1 MKCIYLRTNIIN
13 GKQYVGQANDFEKR
27 EQDWMCDSRY
37 SGGVIDKA
45 RAKYGVEN
53 FKVEILRECK
63 TKDELNY
70 WEKYYISELNTKVP
84 NGYNLTDGGEGAVGV
99 IISEESRKKMSEVK
113 KGCIPWNKGIPASE
127 EQKKRHSE
135 IMKGHIPWNKGI
147 CGYTT
152 KKRKRIYQY
161 NLDGT
166 LINIYD
172 SVKEAAEKTNAN
184 PSGIVQCCKGI
195 YNKSKG
201 FKWSYK

>member
-1 MKCIYLRTNIIN
+1 MKCIYLRTNLVN
-13 GKQYVGQANDFEKR
+13 GKQYVGQTNNFKKR
-27 EQDWMCDSRY
+27 EQDLMCDSVY
-37 SGGVIDKA
+37 SGGIIDKA

-53 FKVEILRECK
+53 FKHEILKECD
-63 TKDELNY
+63 TQNELNY
-70 WEKYYISELNTKVP
+70 WEQYYIKELNTKVP
-84 NGYNLTDGGEGAVGV
+84 NGYNLTDGGGGRSGYKITDEQ
-99 IISEESRKKMSEVK
+99 RKKMSEAR

-127 EQKKRHSE
+127 EQKKRHSQV
-135 IMKGHIPWNKGI
+135 MKGHIPWNKGI
-147 CGYTT
+147 SGYTT
-152 KKRKRIYQY
+152 KKRKTIYQY

-201 FKWSYK
+201 FKWSYR

>member
-13 GKQYVGQANDFEKR
+13 GKQYVGQANDFERR

-84 NGYNLTDGGEGAVGV
+84 NGYNLTDGGEGAVGA
-99 IISEESRKKMSEVK
+99 IISEESRKKMSEAK

-152 KKRKRIYQY
+152 KKKKRIYQY
-161 NLDGT
+161 SLDGT

>member
-1 MKCIYLRTNIIN
+1 MKCIYLRTNLVN
-13 GKQYVGQANDFEKR
+13 GKQYVGQTNNFKKR
-27 EQDWMCDSRY
+27 EQDWMCDSVY
-37 SGGVIDKA
+37 SGGIIDKA

-53 FKVEILRECK
+53 FKHEILKECD
-63 TKDELNY
+63 TQNELNY
-70 WEKYYISELNTKVP
+70 WEQYYIKELNTKVP
-84 NGYNLTDGGEGAVGV
+84 NGYNLTDGGGGRSGYKITDEQR
-99 IISEESRKKMSEVK
+99 IKMSEAR

-127 EQKKRHSE
+127 EQKKRHSQV
-135 IMKGHIPWNKGI
+135 MKGHIPWNKGI
-147 CGYTT
+147 SGYTT
-152 KKRKRIYQY
+152 KKRKTIYQY

-201 FKWSYK
+201 FKWSYR